1 MKVNYTTS
9 NKRITVEFEGDSQRD
24 IFEQISKFQEVFEQS
39 VCGKCGHENLR
50 FVVRTVDD
58 NQYYEL
64 RGTNCGAR
72 LAFGAHKKGG
82 GLFPRRKDG
91 DGNWLPDQGWV
102 KWNPKTEKNE

>member
-9 NKRITVEFEGDSQRD
+9 NKRISVEFEGDSQRD

-64 RGTNCGAR
+64 SCTNGGAR

-102 KWNPKTEKNE
+102 KWHPKTEKNE